1 MRHTD
6 FMDFLWLAHLFM
18 VGGFYNFASRDWKR
32 GDELILIG
40 KLDLRVVTVSCRNNK

>member
-1 MRHTD
+1 MAGAFVHGWWI
-6 FMDFLWLAHLFM
+6 FKFCF
-18 VGGFYNFASRDWKR
+18 SRLEK